1 MVCRLRAR
9 ADGCGYHWTTE
20 DALSQ
25 RKVWAGVQVSWR
37 RAEPAEGGASEVGGA
52 VSGKAHALPGL
63 RR

>member
-1 MVCRLRAR
+1 M
-9 ADGCGYHWTTE
+9 
-20 DALSQ
+20 SQ